1 MDLVALMVL
10 MLLKMVWETQK
21 HGELLKVFYKVWIFI
36 NKTIWW
42 NKITEVK
49 NKILKN
55 WLDRAEWDNNEFILF
70 SIINIIKK
78 NK

>member
-1 MDLVALMVL
+1 MDLVAIMVL
-10 MLLKMVWETQK
+10 MELKMAWETQK
-21 HGELLKVFYKVWIFI
+21 RGELLKAFYKVWIFI

-42 NKITEVK
+42 NKITELK

-70 SIINIIKK
+70 STNSIIKK

>member
-1 MDLVALMVL
+1 MDLVAIMVL
-10 MLLKMVWETQK
+10 MELKMVWETQK
-21 HGELLKVFYKVWIFI
+21 HGELLKAFYKVWIFI

-55 WLDRAEWDNNEFILF
+55 WLDRAEWDNHEFILF

>member
-1 MDLVALMVL
+1 MDLVALMLL